1 MYAIGRLCYKYRKD
15 ILKITLKEMSKLTSI
30 NISTLS
36 AFELGRSRNMQ
47 IFFEYVRLMN
57 IEQREAFFNEL
68 ELIINAWK
76 EN

>member
-1 MYAIGRLCYKYRKD
+1 MYSVGRLCYKYRKD
-15 ILKITLKEMSKLTSI
+15 VLKITLKEMSELTSI

-36 AFELGRSRNMQ
+36 AFELGRSGNMQ

-57 IEQREAFFNEL
+57 NEQRELFFDEL
-68 ELIINAWK
+68 EVIINAWK

>member
-1 MYAIGRLCYKYRKD
+1 MYEIGRLCYKYRKD
-15 ILKITLKEMSKLTSI
+15 ILKITLKEMSGLTSI

-36 AFELGRSRNMQ
+36 AFELGRSGNMQ

-57 IEQREAFFNEL
+57 IEQRCSFFNEL

>member
-15 ILKITLKEMSKLTSI
+15 ILKITLKEMSELTNI

-36 AFELGRSRNMQ
+36 AFELGRSGNMQ

-57 IEQREAFFNEL
+57 IEQRVSFFNEL

-76 EN
+76 ES

>member
-1 MYAIGRLCYKYRKD
+1 MYAIGRLCYKYRKEV
-15 ILKITLKEMSKLTSI
+15 LKITLREMSDKTNI

-36 AFELGRSRNMQ
+36 AFELGRSGNIQ

-57 IEQREAFFNEL
+57 NEQRETFFREL
-68 ELIINAWK
+68 SINAWK

>member
-1 MYAIGRLCYKYRKD
+1 MYEVGRLCYKYRKY
-15 ILKITLKEMSKLTSI
+15 ILKITLKEMCELTSI

-36 AFELGRSRNMQ
+36 AFELGRSGNMQ

-57 IEQREAFFNEL
+57 NEQREAFFNEL

-76 EN
+76 ES

>member
-1 MYAIGRLCYKYRKD
+1 MYVVGRLCYKYRKEV
-15 ILKITLKEMSKLTSI
+15 LKITLKEMSELTSI

-36 AFELGRSRNMQ
+36 AFELGRSCNMQ

-57 IEQREAFFNEL
+57 IEQRESFFKEM
-68 ELIINAWK
+68 EVIINAWK

>member
-1 MYAIGRLCYKYRKD
+1 MYKIGRLCYKYRKD
-15 ILKITLKEMSKLTSI
+15 ILKITLREMSELTSI

-36 AFELGRSRNMQ
+36 AFELGRSGNMQ

-57 IEQREAFFNEL
+57 IEQRESFFNEL

-76 EN
+76 ES

>member
-1 MYAIGRLCYKYRKD
+1 MYTIGRLCYKYRKEVA
-15 ILKITLKEMSKLTSI
+15 KITLKEMSEKTNI

-36 AFELGRSRNMQ
+36 AFEMGRSGNIN
-47 IFFEYVRLMN
+47 IFIKYVELLN
-57 IEQREAFFNEL
+57 AEQRETFFDEL

>member
-1 MYAIGRLCYKYRKD
+1 MYEVGRLCYKYRKD
-15 ILKITLKEMSKLTSI
+15 ILKITLKEMCELTSI

-36 AFELGRSRNMQ
+36 AFELGRSGNMQ

-57 IEQREAFFNEL
+57 NEQREAFFNEL

-76 EN
+76 ES